1 VSRPLYIVGIGGTTR
16 AVSSTEQAL
25 RYVLRVCAQAGA
37 QTECFNGPV
46 LAALPYYAPELPF
59 RSEEALRLLA
69 GLRRAD
75 GIVIASSSYH
85 GGLSG
90 LVKNAIDYAED
101 MREEDPCY
109 FSGRPVGC
117 IATGSGW
124 QGVVATLKALR
135 DVAHALRGWPTP
147 MGAAIN
153 TAQRIFD
160 TDGDIVDVKARFQ
173 LTTVANEM
181 LTFLDRSAP
190 RLVAIP
196 Q

>member
-1 VSRPLYIVGIGGTTR
+1 VSRPLHIVGIGGTTR

-25 RYVLRVCAQAGA
+25 RYVLRVCEQAGA

-46 LAALPYYAPELPF
+46 LTALPYYAPELPY

-101 MREEDPCY
+101 MRDEDPCY

-153 TAQRIFD
+153 TAQTIFD
-160 TDGDIVDVKARFQ
+160 ADGDTVDVKARFQ

-181 LTFLDRSAP
+181 LTFLGRPAP
-190 RLVAIP
+190 QLVAIP